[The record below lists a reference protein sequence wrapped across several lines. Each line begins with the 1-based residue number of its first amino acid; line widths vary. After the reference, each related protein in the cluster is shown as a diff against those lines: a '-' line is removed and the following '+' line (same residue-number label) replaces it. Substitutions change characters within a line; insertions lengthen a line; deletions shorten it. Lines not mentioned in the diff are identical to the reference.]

1 MGFSFNFTP
10 PTVGDTSPMA
20 PLLDVIRKNMAVM
33 EVYPPP
39 AVLAAIN
46 GQSKIISME
55 IAVVDIQGNEVQEVE
70 VPYLNFVDR
79 LPGQLRAGDLTFNVD
94 IRKDTNL
101 TGVKFIEAC
110 TKLLFDPSNGGAQQ
124 DIKDIAFDGRLIV
137 LDTTGKKLFSY
148 KIASMWLK
156 PANHNWDWSASE
168 KQQYEVQGVYRYME
182 LEV

>member
-1 MGFSFNFTP
+1 MAFNFTP
-10 PTVGDTSPMA
+10 PSIGEVSPMA
-20 PLLDVIRKNMAVM
+20 PLLDVVRKNLAVM

-39 AVLAAIN
+39 AVQSAIN
-46 GQSKIISME
+46 GQTKIISME

-79 LPGQLRAGDLTFNVD
+79 LPGQIRAGDITFNID
-94 IRKDTNL
+94 IRKDKNF

-110 TKLLFDPSNGGAQQ
+110 TKMLFDPANGGVQQ

-137 LDTTGKKLFSY
+137 LDAAGNKLFSY
-148 KIASMWLK
+148 KISSMWLK

-182 LEV
+182 LEI